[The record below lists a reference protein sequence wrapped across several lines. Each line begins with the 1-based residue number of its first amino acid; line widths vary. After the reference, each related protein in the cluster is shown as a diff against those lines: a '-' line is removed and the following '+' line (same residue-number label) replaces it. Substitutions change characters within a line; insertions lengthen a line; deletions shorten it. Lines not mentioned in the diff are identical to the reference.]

1 MKKKIVFILLFAFFS
16 CSNDQDYLICNS
28 SNSEHCKYFEI
39 EYPNSIKEFQKLNID
54 AMGNELTIKDL
65 NFYLNVND
73 TFLDNA
79 NSESIFHEFY
89 NGVFIPRFS
98 YSLLN
103 RFGEEDLWFAIA
115 LYPVDKKNDLITTL
129 DTFYNHEDLKFSNES
144 IYGQCLNDKN
154 SYFNSKNTKIF
165 NCVKDGLAS
174 YDYWVEV
181 DSYMWRLKCVWNN
194 PKVII
199 YDEKV
204 GVEFGASDICRNFY
218 ESFTSKIN

>member
-1 MKKKIVFILLFAFFS
+1 MKNKIVFILLFAFIS

-73 TFLDNA
+73 TFLDKA

-103 RFGEEDLWFAIA
+103 RIGEEDLWFAIA

-154 SYFNSKNTKIF
+154 SYLNSKNTKIF
-165 NCVKDGLAS
+165 IYIALILLVLALDRISKILILNILENDGKIDIYVNSFISLF
-174 YDYWVEV
+174 
-181 DSYMWRLKCVWNN
+181 LVWN
-194 PKVII
+194 KGI
-199 YDEKV
+199 
-204 GVEFGASDICRNFY
+204 GFGLFS
-218 ESFTSKIN
+218 

>member
-1 MKKKIVFILLFAFFS
+1 
-16 CSNDQDYLICNS
+16 
-28 SNSEHCKYFEI
+28 
-39 EYPNSIKEFQKLNID
+39 
-54 AMGNELTIKDL
+54 MGNELTIKDL

-73 TFLDNA
+73 TFLDKA

-115 LYPVDKKNDLITTL
+115 LYPVDKKNDLSTTL

-154 SYFNSKNTKIF
+154 SYLNSKNRKIF
-165 NCVKDGLAS
+165 NCVKDGLES